1 MAAEPVYYELNDFL
15 QGAKRNPNKCV
26 NKGKTF
32 KCVGYEEIEG
42 AIFNTNTNHYYA
54 YVRNSYSESYAEFA
68 CDSFYVKDAN
78 GVEKIVCGEVTTVKD
93 VECNSLSDDIKISD
107 YDELGILVDEKS
119 VRNGDAS
126 LCRNAFH
133 FQYGNDEGKDYAG
146 LNDKNTALYDF
157 KQNGKFSKD
166 INRVLMEVAGL
177 QTTGKTVLGGRR
189 GKADGGF
196 SEGYNE
202 NHAEGGSDGIGDGLG
217 GLLGG
222 GGGGIATKA
231 KGSIKTPSE
240 RDVNM
245 GAGVGSRS
253 AADIMKVVRQRTPG
267 LRHIYNKFLKHRPGF
282 AGKVTLKITIAPDG
296 EVSKISVASSTTGY
310 KDFDGEIKSAVSRWK
325 FGKVKS
331 GNTTMTIPFDF
342 SE

>member
-1 MAAEPVYYELNDFL
+1 MKYCILALFGLATLSMAAEPVFYELNDFL

-54 YVRNSYSESYAEFA
+54 YVRNSYSESYVEFT
-68 CDSFYVKDAN
+68 CDGFYVEDTD

-93 VECNSLSDDIKISD
+93 VECNSLRSNIKISD

-126 LCRNAFH
+126 LCRDAFH

-146 LNDKNTALYDF
+146 LNVKNKENSAY
-157 KQNGKFSKD
+157 S
-166 INRVLMEVAGL
+166 
-177 QTTGKTVLGGRR
+177 GRR
-189 GKADGGF
+189 GKIDGGF
-196 SEGYNE
+196 NEGY
-202 NHAEGGSDGIGDGLG
+202 AEVGSGGVGDGFA

-240 RDVNM
+240 RDINM
-245 GAGVGSRS
+245 SGGSRS

-282 AGKVTLKITIAPDG
+282 AGKVTLKFTIAPGG
-296 EVSKISVASSTTGY
+296 EIISISVASSTTGY
-310 KDFDGEIKSAVSRWK
+310 KDFDDEIKLAVSHWK
-325 FGKVKS
+325 FNRVEN
-331 GNTTMTIPFDF
+331 GNTTVTIPFTF

>member
-1 MAAEPVYYELNDFL
+1 MKYCILALFGLVTLSMAAEPVFYELNDFL

-54 YVRNSYSESYAEFA
+54 YVRNSYSESYVEFT
-68 CDSFYVKDAN
+68 CDGFYVEDTD

-93 VECNSLSDDIKISD
+93 VECSSLRSNIKISD

-119 VRNGDAS
+119 ISNGDAS
-126 LCRNAFH
+126 LCRDAFH
-133 FQYGNDEGKDYAG
+133 FQYGNDEGKDFAG
-146 LNDKNTALYDF
+146 LNITNTGMA
-157 KQNGKFSKD
+157 
-166 INRVLMEVAGL
+166 E
-177 QTTGKTVLGGRR
+177 R
-189 GKADGGF
+189 GSG
-196 SEGYNE
+196 
-202 NHAEGGSDGIGDGLG
+202 GIGDGLG

-240 RDVNM
+240 RDVDM
-245 GAGVGSRS
+245 GAGGGSRS
-253 AADIMKVVRQRTPG
+253 AADIIKVVRQRTPG
-267 LRHIYNKFLKHRPGF
+267 LRHIYNKFLKMKPGF
-282 AGKVTLKITIAPDG
+282 AGKVTLRFTIAPSG
-296 EVSKISVASSTTGY
+296 EVTKISVASSTTGY
-310 KDFDGEIKSAVSRWK
+310 KEFDDEIKTAASRWK
-325 FGKVKS
+325 FKRIED
-331 GNTTMTIPFDF
+331 GNTTLSIPFSF